1 MDIEQ
6 YLSNKSSVR
15 VLNLVDDGDLL
26 QELGSCTYEIIDSPD
41 NYKKN
46 VFSDDELV
54 VIIADLDSLADSDV
68 FKKNY
73 GLHNIML
80 LIANDD
86 KFKKNT
92 TKHMNMFFGHG
103 YKYFGPS
110 SSDKVQVFIY
120 DISEYK
126 DNPDWLNNKDWANP
140 ELWEK

>member
-1 MDIEQ
+1 MNIKK
-6 YLSNKSSVR
+6 YISNKSNIR
-15 VLNLVDDGDLL
+15 VLKLVDNGDLL
-26 QELGSCTYEIIDSPD
+26 EELGSCTYESIDSLE

-54 VIIADLDSLADSDV
+54 VIVSDLRSLSDSEFLRN
-68 FKKNY
+68 NY

-86 KFKKNT
+86 KFKENS
-92 TKHMNMFFGHG
+92 TKYMNMFFGYG
-103 YKYFGPS
+103 YKYFGS
-110 SSDKVQVFIY
+110 SNNNKVQVFIY

-126 DNPDWLNNKDWANP
+126 DNPDWLNNKNWANP

>member
-1 MDIEQ
+1 MDIEK

-15 VLNLVDDGDLL
+15 VLKLVDDDELL

-46 VFSDDELV
+46 IFSADELV
-54 VIIADLDSLADSDV
+54 VIIADFESLADSDI

-80 LIANDD
+80 LITDD
-86 KFKKNT
+86 NKFKKNNT
-92 TKHMNMFFGHG
+92 EYMNMFFGYG
-103 YKYFGPS
+103 YKYFGTS
-110 SSDKVQVFIY
+110 NNNKLQIFIY
-120 DISEYK
+120 DISDYK
-126 DNPDWLNNKDWANP
+126 DNPDWLNNKNWANP

>member
-1 MDIEQ
+1 MNIEK
-6 YLSNKSSVR
+6 YIRNKSNVR
-15 VLNLVDDGDLL
+15 VLKLVDDDDLL
-26 QELGSCTYEIIDSPD
+26 KELGSCTYQSIDWPG
-41 NYKKN
+41 NYEKN
-46 VFSDDELV
+46 VFSDDELL
-54 VIIADLDSLADSDV
+54 VIIADFESLTDSDIY
-68 FKKNY
+68 KKNY